1 MASNTLWYFAY
12 ASNMNRRQMAQRAGA
27 VAEEKVARLDN
38 YELNFEKIARGGTG
52 TANIVPAEGK
62 TVWGVLYRLTEQ
74 QLKALDRFEGVPEHY
89 RRSEV
94 TVVDSDA
101 KKVGAQVYLA
111 RKVRKGLKPD
121 RLYLQKIIEG
131 AEEHGLPGDCI
142 EALKKIIPA

>member
-1 MASNTLWYFAY
+1 MAQNTVWYFAY

-27 VAEEKVARLDN
+27 LAEEKLARLDN

-52 TANIVPAEGK
+52 TANIAPAEGK
-62 TVWGVLYRLTEQ
+62 TVWGVLYRVTEQ

-94 TVVDSDA
+94 TVVDGDGN
-101 KKVGAQVYLA
+101 KVAAQVYLA

-121 RLYLQKIIEG
+121 RLYLQRIIQG
-131 AEEHGLPGDCI
+131 AEEHNLPADYI
-142 EALKKIIPA
+142 EELKKIIPA